1 MPFFLTHP
9 SLLPNIRYF
18 VTMLAGSG
26 AMLHL
31 FRAKSR
37 KDGLAFTFTVAQA
50 FSVRWN
56 MMKDELAGGPTS
68 PRRATSPTGALETTT
83 SSPACRRGILRK
95 QPQCTLGDYKVRL
108 KSEESDETSEED
120 GGDDDDH
127 EDAEAALKAEL
138 GKKYRDTKQKSPK
151 RGSLMGSLRKN
162 KNKNSSASEES
173 PKKKKS
179 ENEEGDEFSE
189 EEEDDEADAGL
200 QARGTKQK
208 SARRAS
214 LLGSLRMKKVE
225 ESPKKKKSESEEGD
239 EFSEEEEDDTELG
252 LKVHDIKQKSTRRAS
267 LLGSLKKKKGEDS
280 PKKKKSESEDS
291 PKKKKGEK
299 CDSPRRAS
307 LMGSLRKKKGDKG
320 EESPKKS
327 PKKKGDKSKRV
338 IVGGDPSL
346 RLDSD
351 WLEDDV
357 DSDEVDHVSAYMT
370 VVANDDVPSPVKK
383 NGKEASSVSPSVSP
397 STPVNDWVHESSS
410 LIDRPDSSIDL

>member
-9 SLLPNIRYF
+9 SLPLNIRYF
-18 VTMLAGSG
+18 VTMIAGSG

-108 KSEESDETSEED
+108 KSEESDETSEDD
-120 GGDDDDH
+120 GGDDDRD
-127 EDAEAALKAEL
+127 DAEAALKAEL

-200 QARGTKQK
+200 KARGTKQK

-214 LLGSLRMKKVE
+214 LLGSLRKKKVECE

-239 EFSEEEEDDTELG
+239 EFSEEEEDDTEFG
-252 LKVHDIKQKSTRRAS
+252 LKVHDTKQKSTRRAS
-267 LLGSLKKKKGEDS
+267 LLGSLKKKK
-280 PKKKKSESEDS
+280 SESEES

-299 CDSPRRAS
+299 CNSPRRAS

-351 WLEDDV
+351 WLEEEV

-383 NGKEASSVSPSVSP
+383 NGKEASSVSPSVPP